1 MLELKI
7 NFRELY
13 IMEILKKVFIKDYK
27 NISNP
32 KVRHR
37 YGVVAGTFGIISNI
51 ILFIIKLL
59 IGLLSGSI
67 TIVVDAVNNLTDA
80 GSSILT
86 LIGFKL
92 SSKPADK
99 EHPFGHARIENIT
112 GLIISLIIFAVGILF
127 AKSCIEKI
135 ITPQLL
141 IINTITYVILG
152 VAILIKLIQMLVY
165 FNFSKATHSETLKAS
180 GIDARNDIV
189 TTTTVLISMII
200 MNVFSINIDG
210 YIGLVVSIF
219 IIISAITMI
228 KNTIS
233 PLISEKPQKE
243 LVNKVV
249 KEILKNKEIINVH
262 DLIIHSYG
270 NGISFVSIHIEVSAN
285 MSLLES
291 HELVDQLVRYF
302 LEEHGISLTIQVDP
316 IDKENPKTNEIYHK
330 VKKTIKDINKKLS
343 IHSLRVIYYNTHT
356 KVLFDITEDFK
367 MSYTKEEINNALQL
381 VFNDGNYEFVFTI
394 EKPFI

>member
-1 MLELKI
+1 MEL
-7 NFRELY
+7 
-13 IMEILKKVFIKDYK
+13 LKKLFIKDYK
-27 NISNP
+27 NLSNP

-37 YGVVAGTFGIISNI
+37 YGVVAGIFGIISNI
-51 ILFIIKLL
+51 ILFIIKLF

-112 GLIISLIIFAVGILF
+112 GLIISLIIFAVGVLF

-135 ITPQLL
+135 ILPQKLV
-141 IINTITYVILG
+141 IDTITYIILTI
-152 VAILIKLIQMLVY
+152 AILIKLFQMIVY
-165 FNFSKATHSETLKAS
+165 FNFSKTTKSETLKAS
-180 GIDARNDIV
+180 GVDARNDII
-189 TTTTVLISMII
+189 TTTTVLISMIV
-200 MNVFSINIDG
+200 MNEFSINIDG
-210 YIGLVVSIF
+210 YIGLIVSIF
-219 IIISAITMI
+219 IIISAINMI
-228 KNTIS
+228 KTTIS
-233 PLISEKPQKE
+233 PLISERPQKE
-243 LVNKVV
+243 LINKVI

-270 NGISFVSIHIEVSAN
+270 SGVSFVSVHIEVLAN
-285 MSLLES
+285 MTLLEA
-291 HELVDQLVRYF
+291 HELVDKLVRYF
-302 LEEHGISLTIQVDP
+302 LEEHNISLTIQVDP

-356 KVLFDITEDFK
+356 KVLFDITEDYK
-367 MSYTKEEINNALQL
+367 MFYTKEEINNALQL
-381 VFNDGNYEFVFTI
+381 AFNDGEYEFVFTI